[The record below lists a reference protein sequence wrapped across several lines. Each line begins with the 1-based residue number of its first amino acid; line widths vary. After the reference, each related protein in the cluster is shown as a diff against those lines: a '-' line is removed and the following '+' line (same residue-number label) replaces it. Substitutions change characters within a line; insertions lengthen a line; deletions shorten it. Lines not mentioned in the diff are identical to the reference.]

1 MVPRCQCGST
11 NGILACGSERRR
23 LTTGPSRGCVRPRGA
38 PPSDNDNEAEGVLA
52 GAYAGPLVRGPSQGI
67 CKATQDECGRRY
79 SADPSH
85 VLQTTDT
92 NILIR
97 IRSAASSKKS
107 FRETFGAAAVA
118 GYAGPGFHTWPS
130 GHIPQDTAPNPLP
143 RIRSPAK
150 KAFGETFGAAAV
162 AGYAGPGFHTWP
174 SGHILQNTAPNP
186 LPRIRSPAKKSFGE
200 TFGAATGVSDPR
212 LQKMQAPVSTLGPQA
227 TSIKTRLRIRFDAAG
242 RLLKNRSSP
251 HEGCF
256 HKRAAAKRLVVACN
270 WPQPAA
276 TSMPRRCRTVQGK
289 PAARI
294 TSLKAITASACV
306 AAPPNP

>member
-107 FRETFGAAAVA
+107 FR
-118 GYAGPGFHTWPS
+118 
-130 GHIPQDTAPNPLP
+130 
-143 RIRSPAK
+143 
-150 KAFGETFGAAAV
+150 ETFGAAAV